1 VVDPMKRGGRIQPI
15 SVAAT
20 RTVRRMLFVRDL
32 VVPCAIGVYAHE
44 KGKRQNVRINVELN
58 IAEPDA
64 EHHDRITEVVSYD
77 DVVTGIRA
85 LADQGHIHLVETL
98 AERIADLCLADRR
111 VNRVRVRI
119 EKLDVLPEAESVGVE
134 IDRQYAE

>member
-1 VVDPMKRGGRIQPI
+1 MTQSGRIQPI
-15 SVAAT
+15 SSPAAT
-20 RTVRRMLFVRDL
+20 TVRRTLFVRDL

-64 EHHDRITEVVSYD
+64 QHHDRITEVVSYD

-85 LADQGHIHLVETL
+85 LADLGHIHLVETL

-111 VNRVRVRI
+111 VDNVRVRI
-119 EKLDVLPEAESVGVE
+119 EKLDVLAEAESVGVE